1 MKKMIQIG
9 EKKKKNITAFASYK
23 LETNVTLITSKLFAL
38 SKNESECLELC

>member
-1 MKKMIQIG
+1 MG
-9 EKKKKNITAFASYK
+9 GKKKKNITAFASYK

>member
-1 MKKMIQIG
+1 MKKNDIDRK
-9 EKKKKNITAFASYK
+9 KKKKNITAFASYK

>member
-1 MKKMIQIG
+1 MG
-9 EKKKKNITAFASYK
+9 EKKNITAFASYN

>member
-1 MKKMIQIG
+1 MKKNDIDR
-9 EKKKKNITAFASYK
+9 KKKKNITAFASYK